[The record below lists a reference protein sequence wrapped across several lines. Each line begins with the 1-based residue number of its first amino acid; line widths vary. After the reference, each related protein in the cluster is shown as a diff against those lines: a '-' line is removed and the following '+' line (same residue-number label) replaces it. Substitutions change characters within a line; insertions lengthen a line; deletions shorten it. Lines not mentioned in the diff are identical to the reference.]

1 MIFFN
6 NKKVNKFGGNNRIY
20 QGDWLIYQT
29 YTGDISEPIEPSI
42 EYTPIQ
48 YISNISGTT
57 KNDVQQIYFDFGVY
71 INERTKFQVCF
82 ETLYASGGLFIG
94 DTSSAFDDSND
105 YRFFNFLNTSFY
117 FDVYNNKRIS
127 INISKFEKNEF
138 GQYEV
143 ECGTHY
149 MKSLVNGYTSGKEEA
164 YTFNGG
170 KLTLWGGDANN
181 EESSLS
187 NVDGNKVYWLKIY
200 DGDELVRDLIPVID
214 KDGIG
219 CFYDKVNGNFYYK
232 EGEGEV
238 FLGEA
243 I

>member
-1 MIFFN
+1 MFIKDKKI
-6 NKKVNKFGGNNRIY
+6 NKIGNSNRLY
-20 QGDWLIYQT
+20 LGDWLIYQT
-29 YTGDISEPIEPSI
+29 YVEGDEPIIPPFIPPSV
-42 EYTPIQ
+42 EYTELK
-48 YISNISGTT
+48 YIANTSGTT

-94 DTSSAFDDSND
+94 DASSVSDDSND
-105 YRFFNFLNTSFY
+105 YRFFNFLNTTFY
-117 FDVYNNKRIS
+117 FDVYNNKRILRS
-127 INISKFEKNEF
+127 ISSFGKNEF

-149 MKSLVNGYTSGKEEA
+149 IKSLVNGDTQGKEET

-200 DGDELVRDLIPVID
+200 DGDNLLRDLIPTLDSNGVPSFFD
-214 KDGIG
+214 KLNN
-219 CFYDKVNGNFYYK
+219 KFYYK
-232 EGEGEV
+232 RGNGEL
-238 FLGEA
+238 FYD
-243 I
+243 